1 MESVS
6 APAPVSLDSIFRLM
20 LQYQPPMIPKYLLT
34 LALTVSLVAF
44 AASSLQFATRS
55 QVLAGKAVDETSQI
69 EFTIDADSSH
79 TYRIDPGTKQFLED
93 HISFYAEAPARVV
106 SAKVKITPKN
116 VSWTENHSTITSIG
130 AAMSARLQ
138 WDTPADAAN
147 GAHGKIYLNFPE
159 VPGLQGK
166 VPTFHSGGYQ
176 KDDKGRYVVREV
188 TAYRDAFT
196 LSLARFVFALA
207 AGVPIGVLLH
217 TIFWAFV
224 LKGEKRSRL
233 AEFPPQGSGLPRT
246 FYPDPIAEWIV
257 WLLVF
262 GIGAFIASMMAS
274 FTVYDGFM
282 SSTFIWVIYT
292 IMAIAVAIALPAAY
306 FTGKSLLTVRIDTHG
321 ISYARG
327 RGDLEWLDA
336 AWSDILQ
343 FREKSRTYRG
353 STTHWIELEFKDQR
367 KKLKIAQSIEGY
379 PALRDILMSVF
390 TAK

>member
-1 MESVS
+1 
-6 APAPVSLDSIFRLM
+6 M
-20 LQYQPPMIPKYLLT
+20 LPKYLAT
-34 LALTVSLVAF
+34 LALTVSLVTF

-55 QVLAGKAVDETSQI
+55 QVLAGKAVDETSQF

-79 TYRIDPGTKQFLED
+79 TYRIDPGIKHFLED
-93 HISFYAEAPARVV
+93 HISFYAEGPARVV

-116 VSWTENHSTITSIG
+116 VSWTQNRSTITSTG

-138 WDTPADAAN
+138 WDTPADSAN

-159 VPGLQGK
+159 VPGLEGK
-166 VPTFHSGGYQ
+166 APTFHSGGYQ

-217 TIFWAFV
+217 TIIWAFV

-282 SSTFIWVIYT
+282 SSTFIWVIYI

-306 FTGKSLLTVRIDTHG
+306 FTGKSLLTVRVDTHG

-327 RGDLEWLDA
+327 RGDLQWLNA
-336 AWSDILQ
+336 AWSDILL
-343 FREKSRTYRG
+343 FRQKSRTYRG
-353 STTHWIELEFKDQR
+353 STTYWIELEFKDQR

-390 TAK
+390 TPK